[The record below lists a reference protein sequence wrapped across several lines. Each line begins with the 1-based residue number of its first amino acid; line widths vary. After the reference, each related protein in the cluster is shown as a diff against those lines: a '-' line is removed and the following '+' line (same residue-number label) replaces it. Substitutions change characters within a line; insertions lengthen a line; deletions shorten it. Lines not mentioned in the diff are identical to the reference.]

1 MTREKVAAG
10 SWFTTLVGAT
20 LLLGLGFGVGLFT
33 GVVTDD
39 PGLVWA
45 HVAGDSVE
53 APLPSVASSAEF
65 AANTATTAEPVLEN
79 ATRALSGFA
88 VQVGAFAEAAP
99 ADKLRKK
106 LVAQGFSAYV
116 VEEAD
121 AHRVRVGPVSERSE
135 AESLAGALVDQDYPT
150 WILREGE

>member
-1 MTREKVAAG
+1 
-10 SWFTTLVGAT
+10 LVGAT
-20 LLLGLGFGVGLFT
+20 LLLALGFGVGLFT

-53 APLPSVASSAEF
+53 APLPSVASSGEF
-65 AANTATTAEPVLEN
+65 AEATAKAAEPVQEN
-79 ATRALSGFA
+79 ATRALSGFS
-88 VQVGAFAEAAP
+88 VQVGAFSDSAP
-99 ADKLRKK
+99 AQKLRKK
-106 LVAQGFSAYV
+106 LVAQGYSAYV
-116 VEEAD
+116 VEEDD
-121 AHRVRVGPVSERSE
+121 AHRVRVGPVSERTE